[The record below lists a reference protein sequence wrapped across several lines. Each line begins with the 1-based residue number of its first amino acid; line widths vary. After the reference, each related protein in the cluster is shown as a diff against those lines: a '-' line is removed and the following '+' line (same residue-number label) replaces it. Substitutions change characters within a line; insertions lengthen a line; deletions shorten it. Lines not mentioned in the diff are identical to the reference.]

1 MFYLLK
7 FWNYWILKGLVFY
20 SYLCMNEKKEPSKD
34 NTSPKDLIV
43 EIESTVENDDNKNL
57 LK

>member
-1 MFYLLK
+1 
-7 FWNYWILKGLVFY
+7 
-20 SYLCMNEKKEPSKD
+20 MNEKKEPSKD